1 MNSYNEN
8 NTPGELWIRTLD
20 GNKNPASVSLSS
32 VYLKYAPAYPSFYSE
47 LTSNQ
52 VKRFDTFEDCLFLE
66 TNSGYIFEKVY
77 TDGGFYKPFNNTNLY
92 TPIYYK
98 QTGSLIYGT
107 STDYW
112 FDENSKKVY
121 YGYILSLDENK
132 NFSDRFSF
140 VLVINLFD
148 CLAGSIETVLFHR
161 ISLAFSS
168 ARNWS
173 PFNAY
178 IESPKITY
186 NSDSGRF
193 NVSFL
198 FKNEAREFGLISIN
212 LAENHSII
220 YNKYKVEEINS
231 YLPYFVIDENR
242 LEEGPYDPNIVQPYR
257 VVTVSSPLNKQDPAY
272 RLRFIRV
279 FPEIS
284 VFDSL
289 NLENYEEITYLAIE

>member
-1 MNSYNEN
+1 MNTYNQN
-8 NTPGELWIRTLD
+8 LTTGELWLRTLD
-20 GNKNPASVSLSS
+20 GTKQPASVSLSGI
-32 VYLKYAPAYPSFYSE
+32 YLKYASVYPTFYNE

-52 VKRFDTFEDCLFLE
+52 IRRFDTFEDCIFIE
-66 TNSGYIFEKVY
+66 TQSGYIFEKVSLE
-77 TDGGFYKPFNNTNLY
+77 DNSYKPFNTTNLY

-98 QTGSLIYGT
+98 QTGSLVYGT

-112 FDENSKKVY
+112 YDANSKKVY
-121 YGYILSLDENK
+121 YAYILSLDENK

-140 VLVINLFD
+140 VLIVNLFD
-148 CLAGSIETVLFHR
+148 CKTGSLQTVLFHR

-178 IESPKITY
+178 IESPKITR
-186 NSDSGRF
+186 NSDTGRY
-193 NVSFL
+193 NISFL
-198 FKNEAREFGLISIN
+198 LKNETKEFGLISIN
-212 LAENHSII
+212 LAESHSV
-220 YNKYKVEEINS
+220 YYDKYKVEEINS
-231 YLPYFVIDENR
+231 YLPYLAIDENR
-242 LEEGPYDPNIVQPYR
+242 LEEGAYDPNIVQPYR
-257 VVTVSSPLNKQDPAY
+257 VLTVSSFLNKQDPAY

-284 VFDSL
+284 VYDSL